1 MDLFLVFSEAL
12 NEFLI
17 LVENGCLVILGLFL
31 IMVENGLEAWMLKFW
46 PDNWL
51 LHLCLGCVGP
61 LIGFVHGV
69 NGRVVAWG
77 SMIRAVGDND

>member
-1 MDLFLVFSEAL
+1 MGLLVSMIELFWWEDVVNDWDCVWFGLVA
-12 NEFLI
+12 
-17 LVENGCLVILGLFL
+17 GL
-31 IMVENGLEAWMLKFW
+31 LKFW
-46 PDNWL
+46 PAHWF

>member
-1 MDLFLVFSEAL
+1 MIGICMVNDWDCVWF
-12 NEFLI
+12 
-17 LVENGCLVILGLFL
+17 GLW
-31 IMVENGLEAWMLKFW
+31 AWMLKFW
-46 PDNWL
+46 PVNWL